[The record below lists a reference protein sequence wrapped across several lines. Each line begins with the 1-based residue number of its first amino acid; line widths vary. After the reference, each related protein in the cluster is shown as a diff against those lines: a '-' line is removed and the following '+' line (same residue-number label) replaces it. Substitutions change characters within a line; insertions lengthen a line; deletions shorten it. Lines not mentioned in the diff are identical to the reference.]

1 MSRTARDVFVSYR
14 RDDAGGYAGRL
25 GDALADRFG
34 ADHVFLDVVSIAP
47 GDDFVAAIR
56 EAIAACDVFVPVIGP
71 GWSDSVDGRGNR
83 RLDDTDDVVRL
94 EIEAALEQDVPV
106 IPVLVG
112 DASMPPADGLPPSL
126 LGLAKRNAMPISS
139 ARWSSDVSR
148 LIAALVGGTQDEDL
162 VWVPP
167 RDLQYVHREDAS
179 IAFEAFGRGPVVVY
193 MPSWASNIEWN
204 HRYAPYHR
212 WLEDL
217 SRVCRLIVVD
227 SRGRGCSDGI
237 SESLEVHV
245 EDLMAVLDASGS
257 PRAALLGVQETTM
270 IALLAAARHPKRI
283 TRLVLFDAAAS
294 YAPTDDDASSWVDED
309 WETASRTEDMW
320 GTPAFTHSWAQ
331 NHTPSL
337 VGDDRALEWL
347 TTLFRLT
354 CGPQSLHVQTRM
366 FMRADVRDAL
376 PSVVAPTLV
385 LRRGGDVIFSEQ
397 ECRYVVDRLSN
408 ASYEELSGRDAMP
421 WAGDTRPVTEAI
433 ARFLSPDRRDR

>member
-1 MSRTARDVFVSYR
+1 MSRAARSVFVSYR

-25 GDALADRFG
+25 RDALADRFG
-34 ADHVFLDVVSIAP
+34 ADHVFLDVVSIPA
-47 GDDFVAAIR
+47 GGDFVSAIRAAI
-56 EAIAACDVFVPVIGP
+56 ASCDAFVAVIGP
-71 GWSDSVDGRGNR
+71 GWTEAVDARGDR
-83 RLDDTDDVVRL
+83 RLEDPDDLVRL

-112 DASMPPADGLPPSL
+112 DASMPSADRLPPTL
-126 LGLAKRNAMPISS
+126 LGLARRNAMAISS
-139 ARWSSDVSR
+139 ARWAFDVSR
-148 LIAALVGGTQDEDL
+148 LIASLMGDAPEELA
-162 VWVPP
+162 WVPP
-167 RDLQYVHREDAS
+167 RDLQYARREDAS

-227 SRGRGCSDGI
+227 SRGKGCSDGV
-237 SESLEVHV
+237 SDSVETHV

-257 PRAALLGVQETTM
+257 NRAALIGVQETSL
-270 IALLAAARHPKRI
+270 IALTAAATHPKRI
-283 TRLVLFDAAAS
+283 TKLILFDACATG
-294 YAPTDDDASSWVDED
+294 APTEDEASSWTEED
-309 WETASRTEDMW
+309 WEAEVRSEGMW
-320 GTPAFTHSWAQ
+320 GTPAFAHAWAQ
-331 NHTPSL
+331 TQAPSL
-337 VGDDRALEWL
+337 VDDDRALEWL

-366 FMRADVRDAL
+366 FMRADVRDVL
-376 PSVVAPTLV
+376 PAVVAPTLV
-385 LRRGGDVIFSEQ
+385 LRRSHDAVYTER

-408 ASYEELSGRDAMP
+408 ASYVELPGEDAMP

-433 ARFLSPDRRDR
+433 TRFLKPH

>member
-1 MSRTARDVFVSYR
+1 MSRTARDVFLSYR

-25 GDALADRFG
+25 GDALVDRFG

-56 EAIAACDVFVPVIGP
+56 DAIAACDVFVPVIGP
-71 GWSDSVDGRGNR
+71 GWADSVDGRGNR
-83 RLDDTDDVVRL
+83 RLDDPDDVVRL

-106 IPVLVG
+106 VPVLVG
-112 DASMPPADGLPPSL
+112 DASMPPADRLPPTL
-126 LGLAKRNAMPISS
+126 DPLARRNAVEISS
-139 ARWSSDVSR
+139 ARWAFDVSR
-148 LIAALVGGTQDEDL
+148 LIASLVGSGRDNDA
-162 VWVPP
+162 WVPP
-167 RDLQYVHREDAS
+167 RDLQYAHREDAS
-179 IAFEAFGRGPVVVY
+179 IAFETFGRGPVVVY

-204 HRYAPYHR
+204 HRYPPYDS

-217 SRVCRLIVVD
+217 SKVCRLIVVD
-227 SRGRGCSDGI
+227 SRGHGCSDGV

-257 PRAALLGVQETTM
+257 PRAALLGVQETTLV
-270 IALLAAARHPKRI
+270 ALLAAARHPKRI
-283 TRLVLFDAAAS
+283 TRLVLFDASAS

-309 WETASRTEDMW
+309 WETAARTEDMW

-331 NHTPSL
+331 AHTPSL

-366 FMRADVRDAL
+366 FMRADVRTAL

-385 LRRGGDVIFSEQ
+385 LRRESDAIFSDQ

-408 ASYEELSGRDAMP
+408 ATYEELPGRDAMP
-421 WAGDTRPVTEAI
+421 WAGDTRSVTEAI
-433 ARFLSPDRRDR
+433 ARFLTKG